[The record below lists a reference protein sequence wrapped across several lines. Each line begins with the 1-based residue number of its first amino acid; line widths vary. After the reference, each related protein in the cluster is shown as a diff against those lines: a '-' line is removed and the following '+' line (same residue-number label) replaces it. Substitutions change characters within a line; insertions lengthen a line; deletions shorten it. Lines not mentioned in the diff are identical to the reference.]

1 MIARLTGTIAHDGLD
16 HAIVDVQG
24 VGYLVHTPI
33 GTCQRARKLSDGRSI
48 FVVHTVVREDAIQLF
63 GFATDADRDLFLKLI
78 GISGVGPKMATGI
91 LSDMTA
97 TDIIRAVQSE
107 DIARFTRVSGVG
119 KKTAQRLILELKG
132 SIQNIPGSD
141 AESVVSAPSI
151 TNDLKSAL
159 LNLGYK
165 NAIVDEV
172 VDKMGPIPE
181 DMNSIESLVRTALK
195 LIK

>member
-33 GTCQRARKLSDGRSI
+33 GTCQRARKLTDGRSV

-63 GFATDADRDLFLKLI
+63 GFANDSDRDLFLKLI

-91 LSDMTA
+91 LSDMNA
-97 TDIIRAVQSE
+97 ADIIRAVQSE

-132 SIQNIPGSD
+132 SIQNISTPDVAGTI
-141 AESVVSAPSI
+141 SAPSM